1 MIGTYDPIPK
11 PPPEGTGKP
20 MKDIQLDVSRAK
32 YWLGVGAQPSDP
44 MWRLL
49 AMVGLVEPRWG
60 VVQKGIGNKD
70 AIRPKQPK
78 EGSGLL
84 GDSKNRNEKTKKA
97 EHHGD
102 DAAQPAPAGL

>member
-1 MIGTYDPIPK
+1 
-11 PPPEGTGKP
+11 

-60 VVQKGIGNKD
+60 IVQKGITNKD
-70 AIRPKQPK
+70 AIRSKQPK

-84 GDSKNRNEKTKKA
+84 GNNKRAEKKV
-97 EHHGD
+97 ELRGD
-102 DAAQPAPAGL
+102 DVAAAQPSPTGV